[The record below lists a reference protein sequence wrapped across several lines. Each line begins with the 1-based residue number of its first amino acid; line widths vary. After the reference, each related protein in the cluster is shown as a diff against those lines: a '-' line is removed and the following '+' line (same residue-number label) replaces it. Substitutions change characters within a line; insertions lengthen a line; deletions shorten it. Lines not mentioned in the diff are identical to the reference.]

1 MNAIYLNPI
10 FYSPSSH
17 RYDSLDYFEIDPHLG
32 GGEALSRLTD
42 EMHKRGMRLMLD
54 ISINHTSSDAKW
66 FNKSGAFYD
75 KSQGAYHNPES
86 KEREFYFI
94 REDGSYDMWAGVPT
108 MPKLNFG
115 SEELRDTIYRDGNSV
130 LKKWLKKP
138 YDIDGWRFDV
148 ADCLARNEELDVH
161 EEVLREIRS
170 HLKEEKQDVYLLAED
185 WVDCSADLQGDR
197 WDSTMNYFGCG
208 RPIREFVGEDDLV
221 ESRWPWLKGLKQGM
235 NAEQLAARICQFL
248 GRMPGAVAYQMFN
261 LLDSHD
267 VPRLHNNENIDDKA
281 VEAAVL
287 MMFTLPG
294 AVNVYYGDEVAIDG
308 KTDAVEFA
316 RYPMDWEWQ
325 NKENARERFAYYQK
339 LCKLKT
345 TNEALTDGGFQILC
359 ADKQVLAY
367 ARFSDKQMLVT
378 ICSMDNEQTKVM
390 LPIGDYGFGGEQVTE
405 ILGKD
410 VTLEMTDGILVVH
423 VPARESLLLALCK

>member
-1 MNAIYLNPI
+1 MKKLLLIFATILTIASAQAQTRYQLQANDIVTISRVNGTTRTYLTVNENYGLVVHNEPNDNSLWVI
-10 FYSPSSH
+10 HTCSYASNKNQYTLQH
-17 RYDSLDYFEIDPHLG
+17 YKTGRYLKI
-32 GGEALSRLTD
+32 
-42 EMHKRGMRLMLD
+42 
-54 ISINHTSSDAKW
+54 
-66 FNKSGAFYD
+66 
-75 KSQGAYHNPES
+75 
-86 KEREFYFI
+86 
-94 REDGSYDMWAGVPT
+94 DGSESGNWWNSTYTITPSLITNGNPTTLYQDQPQKGENGVYEEGELYFSYDN
-108 MPKLNFG
+108 KKF
-115 SEELRDTIYRDGNSV
+115 ELSVNNSNAWVFQQNGNQALQV
-130 LKKWLKKP
+130 EKWERQTGTDFASYFSP
-138 YDIDGWRFDV
+138 ETYDFNLV
-148 ADCLARNEELDVH
+148 T
-161 EEVLREIRS
+161 
-170 HLKEEKQDVYLLAED
+170 
-185 WVDCSADLQGDR
+185 SADKD
-197 WDSTMNYFGCG
+197 
-208 RPIREFVGEDDLV
+208 I
-221 ESRWPWLKGLKQGM
+221 
-235 NAEQLAARICQFL
+235 
-248 GRMPGAVAYQMFN
+248 
-261 LLDSHD
+261 
-267 VPRLHNNENIDDKA
+267 NNENIDDKA